1 MKTRLKRPSPTLVIA
16 SLALF
21 IAMTGTSIAANKY
34 LITSTKQI
42 KPSVL
47 KQLKGAKG
55 AKGPRGAQGSAG
67 ASGVAGATGATGA
80 SGVGKFIKR
89 TAEGTFGT
97 NFSKVTVSCNS
108 GEVATGGGA
117 DWDAS
122 TSTGWPVVSYSVPDP
137 YNAATPTGW
146 AVEIDNMGGS
156 GTGVQAIAWVFC
168 ATP

>member
-21 IAMTGTSIAANKY
+21 VAMTGTGIAANKY

-42 KPSVL
+42 KPSVI
-47 KQLKGAKG
+47 KQLKGAT
-55 AKGPRGAQGSAG
+55 GPRGAKGLAG
-67 ASGVAGATGATGA
+67 ATGAIGATGATGP
-80 SGVGKFIKR
+80 SGVSRFVKR
-89 TAEGTFGT
+89 TAEGAFGT
-97 NFSKVTVSCNS
+97 NFSKVTASCNS

>member
-1 MKTRLKRPSPTLVIA
+1 MKARLKRPSPTLVIA

-21 IAMTGTSIAANKY
+21 VAMTGTSIAANKY

-42 KPSVL
+42 KPSVV
-47 KQLKGAKG
+47 KQLKG
-55 AKGPRGAQGSAG
+55 AKGPRGARGLAG
-67 ASGVAGATGATGA
+67 TKGAAGATGP
-80 SGVGKFIKR
+80 SGLGKFVKR
-89 TAEGTFGT
+89 TAEGTLGT

-146 AVEIDNMGGS
+146 AVEIDNMGGN
-156 GTGVQAIAWVFC
+156 GTSVQAIAWVFC

>member
-1 MKTRLKRPSPTLVIA
+1 MKTRLRKPSPTLVIA
-16 SLALF
+16 CLALF
-21 IAMTGTSIAANKY
+21 VAMTGTGIAANKY

-55 AKGPRGAQGSAG
+55 PRGAKGPAG
-67 ASGVAGATGATGA
+67 AAGVAGSTGA
-80 SGVGKFIKR
+80 SGVGKFVKR
-89 TAEGTFGT
+89 TAEGAFGT
-97 NFSKVTVSCNS
+97 NFSKVTASCNS

-117 DWDAS
+117 DWNAS